1 MTNQT
6 ACELCNQ
13 LGGELVYRHEKFR
26 VVLIDDL
33 QYPGFC
39 RVIWNDHVK
48 EMTDLPASDRAL
60 LMTAVWQVEA
70 AVREALRP
78 DKMNIACLGNM
89 VPHLHWHVIP
99 RYANDAHFPGPVWA
113 QVQRMPAPAELE
125 ARTALLPQ
133 LRMLIARHM
142 GQAL

>member
-13 LGGELVYRHEKFR
+13 PGGELVHRHEKFR
-26 VVLIDDL
+26 VVLIDDP

-39 RVIWNDHVK
+39 RVVWNDHVK

-99 RYANDAHFPGPVWA
+99 RYANDAHFPAPVWA
-113 QVQRMPAPAELE
+113 QVQRTPAPAELE

-133 LRMLIARHM
+133 LRMSIARHM